1 MLVGYLLLAPPLF
14 LLGPLLILLLLSRP
28 ASPREWLWVV
38 LTALAA
44 VVLANPARG
53 GFGSPVVASGA
64 AFLSGAFA
72 IVSHLRRDAST
83 LNRSMIA
90 AGAATLTVL
99 AWAAATGLQIATI
112 DAAVLADLHVAI
124 DLWFK
129 DSPPATREAA
139 AASVGAF
146 VQVYPAIIALF
157 ATAGAA
163 LAWLW
168 YHQVAR
174 EPIGRPP
181 SWFRDLRFNDHL
193 VWGAIFTLAAAL
205 LPLGETMNRI
215 VLNGLVV
222 WSGLYAARG
231 LAIAITIAARWP
243 LVARLLLLGLAVLA
257 LPFAG
262 ATLVTLGLV
271 DTWLDFRGR
280 LAPPPSGGNA

>member
-1 MLVGYLLLAPPLF
+1 LLLLQ
-14 LLGPLLILLLLSRP
+14 LSRP
-28 ASPREWLWVV
+28 ASPREWLWVG
-38 LTALAA
+38 LTAVAA
-44 VVLANPARG
+44 VVLASPGRG
-53 GFGSPVVASGA
+53 GFSSPVVVSGA

-83 LNRSMIA
+83 LTRSAIA
-90 AGAATLTVL
+90 VGLATVTVL
-99 AWAAATGLQIATI
+99 AWGAATGLQIAAI
-112 DAAVLADLHVAI
+112 DAAVLADLRVAI
-124 DLWFK
+124 DIWLQ
-129 DSPPATREAA
+129 DAPPETREAA
-139 AASVGAF
+139 IASAGAF
-146 VQVYPAIIALF
+146 VRVFPAMTALF
-157 ATAGAA
+157 AMGGAA

-181 SWFRDLRFNDHL
+181 SRFRDLRFNDHL

-205 LPLGETMNRI
+205 LPLGETINRI

-243 LVARLLLLGLAVLA
+243 FAARLLLLGLAVLA

-262 ATLVTLGLV
+262 AMLVTLGLV

-280 LAPPPSGGNA
+280 LASAPSGGNT